1 MGDFQRALYDYS
13 VAIKMATQYDEDSKT
28 LAEYYSMAG
37 VQHYELGQLDEALK
51 HYNLAI
57 EKCPDKEDSIG
68 LFYYNRG
75 LVNSRL
81 DKIKEAIDDYTK
93 AEEKISEQDHL
104 Y

>member
-1 MGDFQRALYDYS
+1 MAKDAKEDDS
-13 VAIKMATQYDEDSKT
+13 V

-51 HYNLAI
+51 HYDLAI
-57 EKCPDKEDSIG
+57 QIDTKNNG

-81 DKIKEAIDDYTK
+81 DRVQAAIDDYKK
-93 AEEKISEQDHL
+93 ALEHVTE
-104 Y
+104 